1 MYGRPSKTQI
11 MKIQDIIQRIRHTLG
26 LQKELPSDA
35 VLGILRILEDVPVEE
50 DISCGELYEKLDQYV
65 EREVDK
71 RDAAYLM
78 PVIREHLD
86 LCPDCCEE
94 YEALLDVLS
103 HSADK

>member
-1 MYGRPSKTQI
+1 MR
-11 MKIQDIIQRIRHTLG
+11 IQDIIKRIRASLG
-26 LQKELPSDA
+26 LQKELSNEA
-35 VLGILRILEDVPVEE
+35 VVGILRVLETMPVEE
-50 DISCGELYEKLDQYV
+50 ISCGELYVKLDEYV

-86 LCPDCCEE
+86 MCPDCCEE

-103 HSADK
+103 KSAQKQDEQRKK